1 MGKKGI
7 PEIVIER
14 LPRYYRCFRALR
26 GKREKISSHELAA
39 EMHTSASQIRLDL
52 SHFGGFG
59 LQGYGYNVEELHTKL
74 GQILGVD
81 QAQYYVIV
89 GAGRLGRAIAN
100 FPVFQ
105 EVGFSLAGIFDIDD
119 SVIGQDIGGVRVSH
133 ADGLARFLGE
143 HPVRIGIITTPA
155 EAALGVAEI
164 FRAAGVGGI
173 LNFAPVDIAPTGQLP
188 VTNIHLTDRLLSL
201 SWRIMHREQEQDVS
215 RKDVCSLQNTTKE

>member
-14 LPRYYRCFRALR
+14 LPGYFRCFRALR

-39 EMHTSASQIRLDL
+39 ELHTSASQIRLDL

-74 GQILGVD
+74 GEILGVD

-105 EVGFSLAGIFDIDD
+105 EVGFSLAGIFDRDPA
-119 SVIGQDIGGVRVSH
+119 VIGQEIGGLRVASV
-133 ADGLARFLGE
+133 DSLAEFLTTYS
-143 HPVRIGIITTPA
+143 VRIGIITTPA
-155 EAALGVAEI
+155 EAALGVAAI
-164 FRAAGVGGI
+164 FRDAGLGGI
-173 LNFAPVDIAPTGQLP
+173 LNFAPVDIGPSAEMP

-201 SWRIMHREQEQDVS
+201 SWRIMNREQRTGS
-215 RKDVCSLQNTTKE
+215 SALQNKTKE

>member
-1 MGKKGI
+1 MAQNNQDGRRMGKKGI

-26 GKREKISSHELAA
+26 GKREKISSQELAA

-59 LQGYGYNVEELHTKL
+59 LQGYGYNVEELHARL
-74 GQILGVD
+74 GEILGVD
-81 QAQYYVIV
+81 QTQYYVIA

-105 EVGFSLAGIFDIDD
+105 EVGFTLAGIFDIDD
-119 SVIGQDIGGVRVSH
+119 AVIGQDIGGVRVSPVE
-133 ADGLARFLGE
+133 GLAAFLAE

-155 EAALGVAEI
+155 EAAPGVADV

-173 LNFAPVDIAPTGQLP
+173 LNFAPVDIAPTGNMP

-201 SWRIMHREQEQDVS
+201 SWRIMNRERGQDDT
-215 RKDVCSLQNTTKE
+215 R